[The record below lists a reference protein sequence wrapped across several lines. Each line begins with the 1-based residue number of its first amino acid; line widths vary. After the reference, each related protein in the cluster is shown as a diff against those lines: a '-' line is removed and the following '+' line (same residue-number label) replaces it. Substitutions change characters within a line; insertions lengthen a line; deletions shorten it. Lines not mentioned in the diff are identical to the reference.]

1 MEILLGENI
10 LTIHGICSY
19 CNTDIIQIYVVQHKN
34 YYLVCSCC
42 VKSSSELRI
51 EEPMKIPTLKQD
63 ETIIEYQ
70 IRKAKEKAASGLK
83 MEEPMNTI
91 QAGVAQ
97 VSKAASDKVG
107 TGLLLIP
114 LYSLL
119 AIGKIFIE
127 GLRYGKD
134 NWKKGVRDKEYQEE
148 RLEHA
153 LLHLIKYKEGDRTES
168 HLAKIAWFC
177 FTQIELERLEDMP
190 TMPQESPKEKIDHIV
205 RWELIIQDLL
215 KYEVRLNLE
224 RLRKIYSVPLDL
236 DVYEACDYLRDKGI
250 LPFSISS

>member
-1 MEILLGENI
+1 MEEILGENI

-19 CNTDIIQIYVVQHKN
+19 CNTDIIQIYVVQHKKH
-34 YYLVCSCC
+34 YLVCSCC

-134 NWKKGVRDKEYQEE
+134 NWKKGVHDKEYQEE

-153 LLHLIKYKEGDRTES
+153 LLHLIKYKEGDRTET

-177 FTQIELERLEDMP
+177 FTQIELERLENFLQKD
-190 TMPQESPKEKIDHIV
+190 Q
-205 RWELIIQDLL
+205 
-215 KYEVRLNLE
+215 
-224 RLRKIYSVPLDL
+224 
-236 DVYEACDYLRDKGI
+236 
-250 LPFSISS
+250 PFNISS